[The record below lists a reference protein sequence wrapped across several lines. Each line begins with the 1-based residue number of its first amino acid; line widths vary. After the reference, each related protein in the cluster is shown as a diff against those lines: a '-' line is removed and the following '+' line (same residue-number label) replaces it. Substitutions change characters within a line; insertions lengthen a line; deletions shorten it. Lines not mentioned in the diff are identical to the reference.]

1 MSIEDKEQRID
12 VALGNKLAD
21 LVIKNVTI
29 LNVATGSM
37 DKGDIAIKNGKIVGT
52 YDDYHSD
59 IPNDS
64 GVEVIDGTGLTAAPG
79 FIDTHIHIESTLLT
93 PYEFDRCA
101 LPLGTTTVM
110 CDPHEIANVIGKP
123 GIKYFLDAA
132 ENTLMDIFVQLSP
145 CVPATKMETSGAV
158 LKANDLLEFKNYP
171 SMRDRPRV
179 FGLAEFMDIGGIA
192 GKDPDAM
199 AKLEGFEG
207 EHVGGHAPNVRGKL
221 LNTVANFICDC
232 HESTSHDEGWEKLQK
247 GLRVLIREGTAAKN
261 LAALFNLITN
271 YTAPRLGFCSDDRK
285 PTDMR
290 REGHIDHLIRTAI
303 KMAIDQKPEIMN
315 DPDKRRE
322 FVAAVYRIATLSA
335 AEGYGLEDRGL
346 IAPGRRADI
355 VLLSDVE
362 SCKIASV
369 IKDGK
374 VITEESFK
382 NRKIIDPVGYDSVH
396 LKEVTAADFAV
407 KGKGKTTVD
416 VIGLIPN
423 EIVTKHLHETMPLN
437 GKNEIQPDPARDI
450 LKIAVLERHHNTG
463 NIGRSFVQGFGV
475 GGLTLASTIGHDSHN
490 ITVVGAKDEDMAIA
504 VNKLREIQG
513 GFVVVKDGK
522 VAAEVPL
529 PVAGLMSDQPYETV
543 IKQLDEFSKVVS
555 PKLLLLMS
563 FLSLSVIP
571 NLKVND
577 WGLMKFDPANGDTGP
592 HMIEDQRVPK
602 LAP

>member
-1 MSIEDKEQRID
+1 MSINEKEQRID
-12 VALGNKLAD
+12 AALSREPAD

-52 YDDYHSD
+52 YEEYH
-59 IPNDS
+59 
-64 GVEVIDGTGLTAAPG
+64 GKEEIDGTGLTAAPG

-145 CVPATKMETSGAV
+145 CVPATKMETSGAI
-158 LKANDLLEFKNYP
+158 LKVNDLLEFKNYP
-171 SMRDRPRV
+171 TKRDRSRE
-179 FGLAEFMDIGGIA
+179 FGLAEFMDIGGVL
-192 GKDPDAM
+192 GKDTDAL
-199 AKLEGFEG
+199 AKLDKFEG
-207 EHVGGHAPNVRGKL
+207 SHIGGHLPGVRGKA
-221 LNTVANFICDC
+221 LNGMAQFVCDC
-232 HESTSHDEGWEKLQK
+232 HESTSEDEGWEKLQK
-247 GLRVLIREGTAAKN
+247 GIRVFIREGTAAKN
-261 LAALFNLITN
+261 LSALFNLINT
-271 YTAPRLGFCSDDRK
+271 YSAPRLGFCSDDRK

-290 REGHIDHLIRTAI
+290 REGHIDHLIRTAV

-322 FVAAVYRIATLSA
+322 FIASVYRIATLSA

-355 VLLSDVE
+355 VLLKNAE
-362 SCKIASV
+362 TCEIASV
-369 IKDGK
+369 LKDGK
-374 VITEESFK
+374 VITEDSFA
-382 NRKIIDPVGYDSVH
+382 NRKVIDPVGYDSVH
-396 LKEVTAADFAV
+396 LKKITAADFV
-407 KGKGKTTVD
+407 VRGKSTPTVD

-423 EIVTKHLHETMPLN
+423 QIVTEHLHEALPLN
-437 GKNEIQPDPARDI
+437 SKNEVQPDPARDI

-463 NIGRSFVQGFGV
+463 NIGRSFVKGFNI

-490 ITVVGAKDEDMAIA
+490 ITVVGAKDEDMAVA
-504 VNKLREIQG
+504 VNELRRIQG
-513 GFVVVKDGK
+513 GFVVVKDG
-522 VAAEVPL
+522 VVQAEVPL
-529 PVAGLMSDQPYETV
+529 PVAGLMSDQPYEKV
-543 IKQLDEFSKVVS
+543 IEQLDAFSTVVN

-577 WGLMKFDPANGDTGP
+577 WGLMKFDPANGDLGP
-592 HMIEDQRVPK
+592 VMIEDQRVPK